1 MSDLNDPRV
10 FFALER
16 TCLAWNRTSL
26 ALMAFGF
33 VIERFEIFVQMLSRH
48 QGEMS
53 PHGGLAFWIGLAFIL
68 LGSLVSVAASVQYQK
83 TLRTLRPPEIP
94 EGYGT
99 GTGVVVNLAVAALGI
114 ALIYYLF
121 QGHIQ

>member
-1 MSDLNDPRV
+1 MSNLNDPRV
-10 FFALER
+10 LFALER

-33 VIERFEIFVQMLSRH
+33 VIERFEIFVRMLSRQ
-48 QGEMS
+48 QGLTP
-53 PHGGLAFWIGLAFIL
+53 PHSGLAFWIGLAFIL
-68 LGSLVSVAASVQYQK
+68 LGSLVAVGASVQYRTALH
-83 TLRTLRPPEIP
+83 TLQAAEIP

-99 GTGVVVNLAVAALGI
+99 GAGVLVNLAVAALGA

-121 QGHIQ
+121 QGHNQ